1 MILRSFGCPL
11 ERIVRRVFAASLNFK
26 SEIIDYLKGG
36 KLREQTML
44 SVIELPASMLRQYLE
59 TLLGCFRAW

>member
-44 SVIELPASMLRQYLE
+44 SVIELPASMLRQCLE